1 MTPEEIRAARLEIEW
16 KANLYALAAEIL
28 AEADAGDPLALRIV
42 ASVGLAVPLRLVRS
56 DGLNGAG
63 SGYIPV

>member
-1 MTPEEIRAARLEIEW
+1 MTPEEIREARRAIEW
-16 KANLYALAAEIL
+16 KASLYALAAEIL

-42 ASVGLAVPLRLVRS
+42 ASVGLAEPLRLVRS